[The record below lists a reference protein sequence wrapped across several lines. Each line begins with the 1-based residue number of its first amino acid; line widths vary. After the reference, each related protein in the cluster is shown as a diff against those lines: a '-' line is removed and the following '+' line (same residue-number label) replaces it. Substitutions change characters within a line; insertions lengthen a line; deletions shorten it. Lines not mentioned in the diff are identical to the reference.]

1 MMKRIWAVT
10 VAAAL
15 SVCAPAFAQAPA
27 KTPTGPFGGDITG
40 IFTVANE
47 YSFRGIS
54 QTTRDFAVQG
64 GLTYEVPIFKPVS
77 LYAGLWGSNLNFAT
91 DINENVEI
99 DIVAGAKVKFFDD
112 KLVIDVGY
120 IGYFYPGINTA
131 LGANYTEFAIGATYD
146 FGFASLGA
154 KVHFSP
160 DFFFNSGNAWYKT
173 AFVSVPLPFEIHK
186 DIAVK
191 LTASVGH
198 QSISNNANF
207 GSPDYWDF
215 SAGVTVTAFTVDFTA
230 QVIGTS
236 LSQAECAN
244 TRFCKVR
251 PYFSISK
258 AF

>member
-10 VAAAL
+10 VAAVL

-54 QTTRDFAVQG
+54 QTQRDFAIQG
-64 GLTYEVPIFKPVS
+64 GVTYEVPVFKPVS
-77 LYAGLWGSNLNFAT
+77 IYAGLWGSNLNFAT
-91 DINENVEI
+91 DVNEHVEI
-99 DIVAGAKVKFFDD
+99 DIVAGVKAKFFDE
-112 KLVIDVGY
+112 KLVIDIGY
-120 IGYFYPGINTA
+120 IGYFYPGIANT

-191 LTASVGH
+191 FTASIGH
-198 QSISNNANF
+198 QSIERNANF

-215 SAGVTVTAFTVDFTA
+215 TAGVTVTAFTVDFTA

-236 LSQAECAN
+236 LSEAECAN